1 MSTEAAVQ
9 IPTSLVDAAAALPPL
24 RTAIV
29 NAGTPLVMESVW
41 LAAEARIIEPVL
53 FGKRNDI
60 KKSARAL
67 DWDIAALEIV
77 DADDETAAATQA
89 ALAAGSGDVAALMKG
104 HVHTN
109 TLMRAVLNK
118 KAGLRTGR
126 RLAHVFAMYLP
137 DRPQPILISDAAL
150 NVEPDEE
157 THQAIILNCIDV
169 ARALGVSRPKIA
181 LLSATEEASEAVPS
195 SMRAARLS
203 EWAQGEIETAD
214 VFGPLALDLA
224 VSTQS
229 AQIKGISNPV
239 AGHADAI
246 VVPEIVAGN
255 ALFKALVN
263 FAGACAAGLVTGA
276 RVPVLLTSRA
286 DPPAARL
293 ASAALTSVYR
303 HHMEA
308 SAGEKASPQTGS
320 SAAAE
325 QQAES

>member
-9 IPTSLVDAAAALPPL
+9 IPTSLVEAAAKLPPM

-29 NAGTPLVMESVW
+29 NAGTPLVMESAQ
-41 LAAEARIIEPVL
+41 LATEARILEPVL
-53 FGKRNDI
+53 FGKREDI
-60 KKSARAL
+60 LTSADAL
-67 DWDIAALEIV
+67 DWDVSGIEIV
-77 DADDETAAATQA
+77 DADDEAVAATEA
-89 ALAAGSGDVAALMKG
+89 AFAAGSGDVAALMKG

-118 KAGLRTGR
+118 NAGLRAGR

-137 DRPQPILISDAAL
+137 DRQNPLLISDAAL
-150 NVEPDEE
+150 NVAPDEE

-169 ARALGVSRPKIA
+169 AQALGVSRPKVA
-181 LLSATEEASEAVPS
+181 LLSATEEPTETVPS
-195 SMRAARLS
+195 SMHAAALS
-203 EWAQGEIETAD
+203 EWAQGEIDTAD

-224 VSTQS
+224 VSPKS

-276 RVPVLLTSRA
+276 KVPVLLTSRA

-293 ASAALTSVYR
+293 ASAALTAVYQ
-303 HHMEA
+303 HHMGA
-308 SAGEKASPQTGS
+308 SAGEDSAAQSG
-320 SAAAE
+320 SAAAAA
-325 QQAES
+325 QQAET